1 MDCLDQV
8 GLSRSGWPI
17 GMSVRNCLDYV
28 QWCWKRQSK
37 SGGTSPMVWI
47 LDCMRKEKENGIQ
60 TGKHS
65 FSLGSWLWL
74 QPAVSSSG
82 CLNLPTVMDWNLE
95 FLSQLSP
102 FSPKLSLS
110 KCFYHR
116 SKNKART
123 HALFGC
129 RWKGRVQWGCYR
141 TTTDSIIETL
151 LRYWEWC
158 WVLYH
163 WMLWRRHAF
172 GCIHGVG
179 RDRNYDFHTL
189 PIPWA
194 YQYLR
199 RHLSSWNQETHA
211 ERLYYLT
218 FEFMPSPQVN

>member
-8 GLSRSGWPI
+8 GLSRSGWPV

-28 QWCWKRQSK
+28 QWYWKCQSK

-47 LDCMRKEKENGIQ
+47 LDCMEKGKENGIQ
-60 TGKHS
+60 TGMHS

-74 QPAVSSSG
+74 QPAVLSSG

-102 FSPKLSLS
+102 LSPKLSLS

-129 RWKGRVQWGCYR
+129 RWKGRGQWRCYR
-141 TTTDSIIETL
+141 TTTDSIIETCIKI
-151 LRYWEWC
+151 LRMMLSSLPLDALEKACFWMYSWC
-158 WVLYH
+158 WKRQVLWFPYPPNSMSLSISTKASVLLEPGNTCRKVILPDI
-163 WMLWRRHAF
+163 WVHA
-172 GCIHGVG
+172 
-179 RDRNYDFHTL
+179 
-189 PIPWA
+189 
-194 YQYLR
+194 
-199 RHLSSWNQETHA
+199 LSS
-211 ERLYYLT
+211 
-218 FEFMPSPQVN
+218 S